1 MKRILNHFS
10 VEFLKND
17 MLSGFGVVTGV
28 RLVDVPDKEFASFIL
43 IHFNDAATVTDVL
56 QKKNNIIIDGCRFNI
71 SEPKVK
77 NEESNTKI
85 EKKSNNKENRTIKI
99 SNVEPVDVNGVK
111 SEDFFYIKANVING
125 RLQQRNFAAGKKP
138 GKDNPHT
145 FAFIRVK
152 EAFR

>member
-1 MKRILNHFS
+1 
-10 VEFLKND
+10 

-43 IHFNDAATVTDVL
+43 IHFNDAATITDIL

-85 EKKSNNKENRTIKI
+85 EKKSSNKENRTIKI
-99 SNVEPVDVNGVK
+99 SNIEPVYMNGVMLD
-111 SEDFFYIKANVING
+111 DFFQIKADVING
-125 RLQQRNFAAGKKP
+125 RLQQRNTGKKS
-138 GKDNPHT
+138 GKDDWHA

>member
-1 MKRILNHFS
+1 
-10 VEFLKND
+10 

-28 RLVDVPDKEFASFIL
+28 RLVNVPDKEFASFIL

-56 QKKNNIIIDGCRFNI
+56 QNKNNIIIDGCRFNI

-85 EKKSNNKENRTIKI
+85 EKKSSNKENRTIKI
-99 SNVEPVDVNGVK
+99 SNVEPFVDVNGVMAD
-111 SEDFFYIKANVING
+111 DFFNIKADVING
-125 RLQQRNFAAGKKP
+125 RLQQRNTGKKS
-138 GKDNPHT
+138 GKDDWHT

>member
-1 MKRILNHFS
+1 M
-10 VEFLKND
+10 
-17 MLSGFGVVTGV
+17 
-28 RLVDVPDKEFASFIL
+28 VDVPDKEFASFIL
-43 IHFNDAATVTDVL
+43 IHFNDATSVTDVL

-85 EKKSNNKENRTIKI
+85 EKNSSNKENRTIKI

-111 SEDFFYIKANVING
+111 SDDFFQIKADVING
-125 RLQQRNFAAGKKP
+125 RLQQRNTGKKS
-138 GKDNPHT
+138 GKDDWHT

-152 EAFR
+152 EAFRYQI

>member
-1 MKRILNHFS
+1 
-10 VEFLKND
+10 

-85 EKKSNNKENRTIKI
+85 EKKSSNKENRTIKI
-99 SNVEPVDVNGVK
+99 SNIEPVYMNGVMLD
-111 SEDFFYIKANVING
+111 DFFQIKANVING
-125 RLQQRNFAAGKKP
+125 RLQQRNTGKKS
-138 GKDNPHT
+138 GKDDWHT